1 MSNNKEIDNMKL
13 GSNGVDIFKL
23 IDLYFNEKF
32 ILYSYQ
38 WHTFNEFINE
48 TIRNDIS
55 NIEHIIGEDISGGHI
70 YRYKLLFENVSI
82 KPPVD
87 DNSNEEEIVFP
98 EDCRTRF
105 LTYASKIIADVSQI
119 QEIINCETADNEEN
133 EIKIISKEL
142 KVPIA
147 KIPIM
152 VRSDFC
158 STNLKPNR
166 VNTECKFDPGCYFI
180 IKGAEKVV
188 IGLERICENK
198 MLCFTKKDPNF
209 QDGLIY
215 TCQVNS
221 KNMNYE
227 AKDVSYNN
235 NQIVSVKMRKDN
247 SIILNMTQFVDI
259 PIFIIFR
266 ALGIITDEDII
277 LNIISDVNDTDILN
291 LLKISLNKA
300 LSDNIKNEQG
310 EYMEIKTQK
319 DAYQYLISKLKN
331 KRYSITNVET
341 NMNQKIKHLEF
352 ILTRDFLP
360 HMGITADKLRH
371 KAYYLGKMVN
381 KLLNTFIGRIEI
393 DDRDSFV
400 NKRIDLPGTLLG
412 QLFKQYFRKMISDS
426 SKLFRKKNNA
436 NHITPI
442 DIIKYIKFNTIE
454 QGLTSALMTGTW
466 GSIKKKGVAQ
476 ALQRLTYKQF
486 ISCLRRI
493 MPPPVDAGNKSV
505 ISMRLVNNIQ
515 YGFIDAIESPDG
527 HKIGLHKHLSLMCSV
542 TVNMDLQNIN
552 NIKRLLN
559 IKDKNGKKYMLSFMD
574 VELNRINKLVHIN
587 LNGEWLGLTNNPFE
601 FTRELKKLRYNGE
614 INLQASINL
623 NIKNKSIDIYTD
635 AGRLLRPLLRVE
647 NNELK
652 LTKIMLDS
660 IDINGNNK
668 LKITRW
674 VEFITKYPDVI
685 EYVDVEESENLM
697 IAMYP
702 TEVQDAYTKMTC
714 TDINIS
720 EGGRGNIINRYD
732 KVYVKYTH
740 CEFHP
745 SMSLGI
751 ISSNIP
757 FAEHNQAPRN
767 YYNFA
772 QSRQGMGIYATNYR
786 HRIDLSYLLYHPQR
800 PLVTTR
806 AMKYTNFLD
815 IPAGENIIVAI
826 ACYTGYNQ
834 EDSIIMNK
842 TSVQR
847 GLAVSTT
854 LKKYSDVISKNST
867 TGQDDI
873 FMKPDKSKV
882 TGMMDNNY
890 YNKLNDKGYVPE
902 ETTMINGDVIIG
914 KVSPIQTGD
923 NTTKLYKDDSVIY
936 KSTVPGVVDK
946 VFTDIY
952 NADGYEMY
960 NISVRSE
967 RSATIGDKFCCYDD
981 SHEVLTTKGWIN
993 IKDITLEDKVACL
1006 NKDAHL
1012 IYEYPKEIQKYDYKG
1027 KMYLLES
1034 NQVSLCVTPNH
1045 RMYVRGRESKYK
1057 IEKAEDIYGKRKYY
1071 KKNVDGIVLELNHE
1085 YFVYDENNQITH
1097 FKLEDNIYPIKEWLY
1112 FFGIW
1117 IAEGC
1122 THQKYVVFAAH
1133 KQRVK
1138 DKLIEIATVFNWEYL
1153 KYKNEAWYI
1162 RNEHTVYNYIKPL
1175 SVGAIFKKLPEWTWN
1190 LSYDLCQILIEG
1202 MLLGDGHT
1210 MANGTCRYDTSSKE
1224 LADDFQRLC
1233 LHAKWA
1239 CNIML
1244 KYEAGHESVV
1254 KKAGREGEIIKSSV
1268 DAYRMTVI
1276 KTQVEPLVNKTIQHG
1291 NQHDSYIDFDGS
1303 VYCCTVG
1310 DIGVIY
1316 VRRNKI
1322 STWSGQSQHGQKGTV
1337 GILLPATDMPFTES
1351 GIQPDII
1358 INPCCFVGNTLVGM
1372 SHGLS
1377 KRIDS
1382 FSDQGLER
1390 VLSHDKDGIINSF
1403 SLGLENR
1410 GLKETI
1416 KLTLMDGKEIECTP
1430 EHKFYIQVG
1439 EEIIQKEAKDIIPD
1453 EDNLIMTVDYPE
1465 DIIGDDESSWS
1476 LGKFNMNNKLNR
1488 EKSLAFA
1495 RILGFLHADG
1505 TLSKNREKHIAHLS
1519 IGQIIDMNNAIN
1531 DIELISGIRPKIRN
1545 DQSVY
1550 IVTLPTIITSFIA
1563 SLEDMI
1569 IGRRTTQEASLP
1581 SFLLKDDCPKSF
1593 IREFLAGYF
1602 GGDGHSPYLLNNTF
1616 SIIHLSQSIC
1626 EPYLKS
1632 LTEKM
1637 NNIVK
1642 LLNKLDIEAKINRT
1656 RDCHKNNQTYI
1667 DNPRIQVEI
1676 MVKSNLDFN
1685 TKIGFRYCIHKS
1697 IRLTLAA
1704 SYERYC
1710 NSVKI
1715 QHNKIMDLVNEKMN
1729 ADKKPNLQKSLDEAR
1744 LECYN
1749 IKKPI
1754 NEYYSLLTKTLI
1766 GNRRRSNR
1774 SKELINFDYKFFPK
1788 AEDYL
1793 KMLNCEGWFTK
1804 IDGKTNYIINKTAE
1818 KIPTWNMKLL
1828 SIEDNGIKE
1837 VYDIGVSKYH
1847 NFIANSA
1854 LVSNC
1859 IPSRMTIGQLFESV
1873 FSKVA
1878 ALRGEMIDA
1887 TPFNNLNFEEIIEE
1901 LKSYG
1906 FDEHGYEY
1914 LYCGMTGKKI
1924 LSKIFIGPT
1933 FYLRLKHMVQD
1944 KIHCLPLDHQVLT
1957 KRGWKYYNDLIFND
1971 EILTYNINKNIKEY
1985 QKIED
1990 KILYEN
1996 YNGFIYKI
2004 KPLDIEMTYDH
2015 RMLISYDNI
2024 NFKLEKIQ
2032 DIKYPAYLKK
2042 EYDNIL
2048 LERTDIEIYYVNELK
2063 VFCITVKNETFLI
2076 KRNDGLRVWSGNSRA
2091 TGPRQRLTRQPPE
2104 GRSRDGG
2111 LRFGE
2116 MERDAMIAHGCSQF
2130 LKERLVDNSDIYTTW
2145 VCSKCGLIAQRK
2157 SDKDIWICN
2166 SCNKLPENN
2175 GEIAYATKVVMPYA
2189 FKLLIQELMAINIL
2203 PRIKLN
2209 DNIDM

>member
-1 MSNNKEIDNMKL
+1 MKL
-13 GSNGVDIFKL
+13 GSNGVEIFKL

-38 WHTFNEFINE
+38 WHAFNEFINE

-55 NIEHIIGEDISGGHI
+55 NIEHIIGEDISGGKI
-70 YRYKLLFENVSI
+70 YRYKILFENVSI

-87 DNSNEEEIVFP
+87 DNSNEEEIIFP

-119 QEIINCETADNEEN
+119 QEIINCETADEEK

-142 KVPIA
+142 KVPIS

-166 VNTECKFDPGCYFI
+166 INTECKFDPGCYFI

-227 AKDVSYNN
+227 TKDTSYNN
-235 NQIVSVKMRKDN
+235 NQIVSIKMKKDN

-277 LNIISDVNDTDILN
+277 SNIISDTNDTDMLN

-300 LSDNIKNEQG
+300 MSDNIKNEQG
-310 EYMEIKTQK
+310 EYIEIKTQK

-331 KRYSITNVET
+331 KRYSITNLET

-352 ILTRDFLP
+352 ILTRDFIP

-381 KLLNTFIGRIEI
+381 KLVNTFLGRIET

-400 NKRIDLPGTLLG
+400 NKRIDLPGALLG
-412 QLFKQYFRKMISDS
+412 QLFRQYFRKMISDT

-454 QGLTSALMTGTW
+454 QGLISALMTGTW

-476 ALQRLTYKQF
+476 PLQRLTYKQF
-486 ISCLRRI
+486 ISCLRRV
-493 MPPPVDAGNKSV
+493 MPPPVDAGNKGV

-542 TVNMDLQNIN
+542 TINMDLQNIN
-552 NIKRLLN
+552 NIKKLLN
-559 IKDKNGKKYMLSFMD
+559 IKDKNGKKYMLSFFD
-574 VELNRINKLVHIN
+574 VELNKINKLVHIN

-601 FTRELKKLRYNGE
+601 FARELKKLRYNGE

-635 AGRLLRPLLRVE
+635 AGRLMRPLLRVE

-652 LTKIMLDS
+652 LNKIMLDS

-674 VEFITKYPDVI
+674 AEFINKYPDVI

-702 TEVQDAYTKMTC
+702 TDIQDAYTKMTC

-745 SMSLGI
+745 TMSLGV

-772 QSRQGMGIYATNYR
+772 QSRQGMGIYTTNHR

-800 PLVTTR
+800 PLITTR
-806 AMKYTNFLD
+806 AMKYTNFID
-815 IPAGENIIVAI
+815 IPAGENMIVAI

-854 LKKYSDVISKNST
+854 LKKYPDVIGKNSS
-867 TGQDDI
+867 TGQDDV

-882 TGMMDNNY
+882 TGMMDNNF
-890 YNKLNDKGYVPE
+890 YNKLNEKGYVPE
-902 ETTMINGDVIIG
+902 ETTIVNGDVIIG

-923 NTTKLYKDDSVIY
+923 NTTKLYKDESTIY

-946 VFTDIY
+946 VYTDIY

-960 NISVRSE
+960 NIRVRSE

-993 IKDITLEDKVACL
+993 ISKITLQDKVACL
-1006 NKDAHL
+1006 NKDEHL
-1012 IYEYPKEIQKYDYKG
+1012 VYKYPKEIQKYDYKG
-1027 KMYLLES
+1027 QMYLLES

-1045 RMYVRGRESKYK
+1045 RMYVRGRDTKYK

-1085 YFVYDENNQITH
+1085 YFVYDDNNQITH
-1097 FKLEDNIYPIKEWLY
+1097 FKIEDKIYPIKEWLY

-1117 IAEGC
+1117 IAEGY
-1122 THQKYVVFAAH
+1122 THLQYVVFAAH

-1138 DKLIEIATVFNWEYL
+1138 DKLDEIATVLNWEYL
-1153 KYKNEAWYI
+1153 KHENQSWYI
-1162 RNEHTVYNYIKPL
+1162 RDEHIVYNYMKPL
-1175 SVGAIFKKLPEWTWN
+1175 SVGAINKRLPEWTWN

-1202 MLLGDGHT
+1202 MLLGDGHF
-1210 MANGTCRYDTSSKE
+1210 MPNGTCRYYTSSIQ
-1224 LADDFQRLC
+1224 LVDDFQRLC

-1239 CNIML
+1239 CNMTL
-1244 KYEAGHESVV
+1244 RYKAGHEAVV
-1254 KKAGREGEIIKSSV
+1254 KKAGREGEIIKSTA
-1268 DAYRMTVI
+1268 DAYTLTVV
-1276 KTQVEPLVNKTIQHG
+1276 KTQVEPIVNKTIQHG
-1291 NQHDSYIDFDGS
+1291 NQHDSFIDFDGS

-1310 DIGVIY
+1310 DLGVIY
-1316 VRRNKI
+1316 IRRNRTAVWCGN
-1322 STWSGQSQHGQKGTV
+1322 SNHAQKGTV
-1337 GILLPATDMPFTES
+1337 GILLPTTDMPFTES

-1358 INPCCFVGNTLVGM
+1358 INPC
-1372 SHGLS
+1372 
-1377 KRIDS
+1377 
-1382 FSDQGLER
+1382 
-1390 VLSHDKDGIINSF
+1390 
-1403 SLGLENR
+1403 
-1410 GLKETI
+1410 
-1416 KLTLMDGKEIECTP
+1416 
-1430 EHKFYIQVG
+1430 
-1439 EEIIQKEAKDIIPD
+1439 A
-1453 EDNLIMTVDYPE
+1453 
-1465 DIIGDDESSWS
+1465 
-1476 LGKFNMNNKLNR
+1476 
-1488 EKSLAFA
+1488 
-1495 RILGFLHADG
+1495 
-1505 TLSKNREKHIAHLS
+1505 
-1519 IGQIIDMNNAIN
+1519 
-1531 DIELISGIRPKIRN
+1531 
-1545 DQSVY
+1545 
-1550 IVTLPTIITSFIA
+1550 
-1563 SLEDMI
+1563 
-1569 IGRRTTQEASLP
+1569 
-1581 SFLLKDDCPKSF
+1581 
-1593 IREFLAGYF
+1593 
-1602 GGDGHSPYLLNNTF
+1602 
-1616 SIIHLSQSIC
+1616 
-1626 EPYLKS
+1626 
-1632 LTEKM
+1632 
-1637 NNIVK
+1637 
-1642 LLNKLDIEAKINRT
+1642 
-1656 RDCHKNNQTYI
+1656 
-1667 DNPRIQVEI
+1667 
-1676 MVKSNLDFN
+1676 
-1685 TKIGFRYCIHKS
+1685 
-1697 IRLTLAA
+1697 
-1704 SYERYC
+1704 
-1710 NSVKI
+1710 
-1715 QHNKIMDLVNEKMN
+1715 
-1729 ADKKPNLQKSLDEAR
+1729 
-1744 LECYN
+1744 
-1749 IKKPI
+1749 
-1754 NEYYSLLTKTLI
+1754 
-1766 GNRRRSNR
+1766 
-1774 SKELINFDYKFFPK
+1774 
-1788 AEDYL
+1788 
-1793 KMLNCEGWFTK
+1793 
-1804 IDGKTNYIINKTAE
+1804 
-1818 KIPTWNMKLL
+1818 
-1828 SIEDNGIKE
+1828 
-1837 VYDIGVSKYH
+1837 
-1847 NFIANSA
+1847 
-1854 LVSNC
+1854 
-1859 IPSRMTIGQLFESV
+1859 IPSRMTIGQLFECV

-1887 TPFNNLNFEEIIEE
+1887 TPFNNLNFDEIIEE

-1906 FDEHGYEY
+1906 FDEKGYEY

-1944 KIHCLPLDHQVLT
+1944 KIHCLPLDHEVLT
-1957 KRGWKYYNDLIFND
+1957 KRGWKYYDDLVSND
-1971 EILTYNINKNIKEY
+1971 EILTYNINKKIKEY
-1985 QKIED
+1985 QIIED

-1996 YNGFIYKI
+1996 YNGYMYKI
-2004 KPLDIEMTYDH
+2004 KPLEIEMTHDH

-2024 NFKLEKIQ
+2024 NYKLEKIQ
-2032 DIKYPAYLKK
+2032 DIKYPVYLKK
-2042 EYDNIL
+2042 EYDSIL
-2048 LERTDIEIYYVNELK
+2048 LEKEDIEKYYIDKLK

-2157 SDKDIWICN
+2157 IDKDIWICN

-2209 DNIDM
+2209 DNINN